1 MQVTLTVNTES
12 NDEIREAQDL
22 LGRMLK
28 TEASA
33 DTPSKPVEDKKPAT
47 KVKAKVTPKKEAE
60 KPAEPKEETKDATEE
75 MTLEALKAIAK
86 DALVKSDRET
96 VKATINKFGAKLAEV
111 DARMYGDLATA
122 LKAL

>member
-33 DTPSKPVEDKKPAT
+33 DTPSKPVEDKTPAK

-60 KPAEPKEETKDATEE
+60 KPSEPKEETPKDDV
-75 MTLEALKAIAK
+75 MTLDALKAIAK

-96 VKATINKFGAKLAEV
+96 VKATINRFGTKLAEV